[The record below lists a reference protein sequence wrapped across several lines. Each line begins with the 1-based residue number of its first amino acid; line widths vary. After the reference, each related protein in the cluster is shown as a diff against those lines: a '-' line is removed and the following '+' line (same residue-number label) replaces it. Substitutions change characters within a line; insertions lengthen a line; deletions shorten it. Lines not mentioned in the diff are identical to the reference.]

1 MIDAEAARAAMI
13 KGQVR
18 TNDVTDRALQDA
30 LAAVPR
36 ERFAPKG
43 KRSLAYAELELPV
56 AEGRWLPRP
65 RDFAKLVEALE
76 VSRGDV
82 VLDIAC
88 GRGYSTAVLAQM
100 AETVIGLEDD
110 RALVERAS
118 ALLTEL
124 GVDNAVVVFGD
135 LVKGVPD
142 QGPFDVIFVNGA
154 VEEIPDAWLAQLN
167 DGGRLGVVT
176 REGPVGKARV
186 YTRARSAFGDRHVFD
201 STASLLPGFAA
212 PKAFKF

>member
-1 MIDAEAARAAMI
+1 MINADAARTAMI

-18 TNDVTDRALQDA
+18 TNDVTDKRLQDA

-36 ERFAPKG
+36 ERFAPKS
-43 KRSLAYAELELPV
+43 KRSLAYAEMELTV

-65 RDFAKLVEALE
+65 RDFAKLVEALA
-76 VSRGDV
+76 VKPGDV
-82 VLDIAC
+82 VLDVAC
-88 GRGYSTAVLAQM
+88 GRGYSTAVLAQL

-110 RALVERAS
+110 RALVERAG
-118 ALLTEL
+118 ALLVDL
-124 GVDNAVVVFGD
+124 GIDNAVIVFGA
-135 LVKGVPD
+135 LAEGVAD

-154 VEEIPDAWLAQLN
+154 VEEAPDAWLAQLA

-186 YTRARSAFGDRHVFD
+186 FTRAGDTVSDRHVFD
-201 STASLLPGFAA
+201 SSASLLPGFAKPA
-212 PKAFKF
+212 AFEF